1 MFTRLKEFLEI
12 WPTTSEALEKRAACV
27 KTGHHCYVVKNK
39 TGQAE
44 AQQRETAVLCSRIN
58 SEQQREDIRRTVAR
72 ELERDTTL
80 YPKLLTFGST
90 GTLIVAPLSYD
101 VNIADMMD
109 L

>member
-1 MFTRLKEFLEI
+1 MFQRLKEFLEI
-12 WPTTSEALEKRAACV
+12 WPTVDQALTKRARCV
-27 KTGHHCYVVKNK
+27 KTGHHSYVVKDRS
-39 TGQAE
+39 GQAE
-44 AQQRETAVLCSRIN
+44 AQQRETAVLCARLC
-58 SEQQREDIRRTVAR
+58 SETQRDDVRRTVAR

-80 YPKLLTFGST
+80 YPKLLSFSST